1 MTSALRQAV
10 ILVGGRGTRL
20 GPLTDAIPKP
30 LADVAGR
37 PFLDWLI
44 EEVARFGFERITL
57 LAGYKAE
64 AVAARYAG
72 RAVRGAGI
80 ELLVEPE
87 PLGTAG
93 ALALFADRLEP
104 RFLLMNGDTLFPIN
118 LLDLALRSGETPLTV
133 GLRRTAPGGRYGTV
147 EVTQD
152 GLVTGFRARSPEC
165 DGPINAGVYVCDRA
179 LVAEI
184 EKGRSV
190 SLEDEIF
197 PRLAASGRM
206 RGALYDA
213 PFIDIGVPED
223 LERAQTEIPAMVRRP
238 AAFLD
243 RDGVLIA
250 DDGYPHDPEK
260 IRWIAGAAE
269 AVKRLNDAGY
279 YAFVVTNQAGVA
291 RGLYDESQVDVVHR
305 WMSGAL
311 AQSGA
316 HIDAFEYCAH
326 HPEAPLAQWRRD
338 CRRRKPAPGMI
349 LDLMAHWPVD
359 AARSFLIGD
368 KESDLEAARAA
379 GIAAHLFAGPD
390 LAAFLAG
397 WL

>member
-1 MTSALRQAV
+1 MTVAIRQAV
-10 ILVGGRGTRL
+10 ILVGGRGARL

-37 PFLDWLI
+37 PFLDWQI

-64 AVAARYAG
+64 TIAARYAG
-72 RAVRGAGI
+72 RSVRGAGI
-80 ELLVEPE
+80 EVLVEPE
-87 PLGTAG
+87 PLGTGG
-93 ALALFADRLEP
+93 ALALFANRLER

-118 LLDLALRSGETPLTV
+118 LLDLAVRSGETPLTV

-147 EVTQD
+147 EVSQD
-152 GLVTGFRARSPEC
+152 GFISGFRARSPER
-165 DGPINAGVYVCDRA
+165 DGPINAGVYVFDRA

-190 SLEDEIF
+190 SLEAEIF

-213 PFIDIGVPED
+213 PFIDIGIPAD
-223 LERAQTEIPAMVRRP
+223 LERAQTEIPEMVRRP

-250 DDGYPHDPEK
+250 DDGYPHDPDK
-260 IRWIAGAAE
+260 IRWIPGAAE

-279 YAFVVTNQAGVA
+279 YVFVVTNQAGVA
-291 RGLYDESQVDVVHR
+291 RGLYDEEQVGVVHR

-311 AQSGA
+311 AESGA
-316 HIDAFEYCAH
+316 HVDAFEYCAH
-326 HPEAPLAQWRRD
+326 HPQAPLAQWRRD

-349 LDLMAHWPVD
+349 QDLLAKWPVD
-359 AARSFLIGD
+359 AGRSFLVGD
-368 KESDLEAARAA
+368 KESDLAAARAA
-379 GIAAHLFAGPD
+379 GIKAHLFAGPD
-390 LAAFLAG
+390 LAAFLSG
-397 WL
+397 RL

>member
-1 MTSALRQAV
+1 VTVAIRQAV

-20 GPLTDAIPKP
+20 GSLTDAIAKP
-30 LADVAGR
+30 LVDVAGR

-44 EEVARFGFERITL
+44 EEVARFGVARITL

-64 AVAARYAG
+64 SISARYAG
-72 RAVRGAGI
+72 RTVRGAGI
-80 ELLVEPE
+80 EVLTEPE

-118 LLDLALRSGETPLTV
+118 LLDLALRSGETPLTL

-147 EVTQD
+147 ELSQD
-152 GLVTGFRARSPEC
+152 GFVTGFRARSPDR
-165 DGPINAGVYVCDRA
+165 DGPISAGVYVFDRA

-184 EKGRSV
+184 EKGRNV
-190 SLEDEIF
+190 SLEAEIF

-213 PFIDIGVPED
+213 PFIDIGIPAD
-223 LERAQTEIPAMVRRP
+223 LDRAQTEIPAMVRRP

-250 DDGYPHDPEK
+250 DDGYPHDPAA
-260 IRWIAGAAE
+260 IRWVPGAAE

-279 YAFVVTNQAGVA
+279 YVFVVTNQAGVA
-291 RGLYDESQVDVVHR
+291 RGLYDESQVHVVHR
-305 WMSGAL
+305 WMSGVL
-311 AQSGA
+311 AESGA
-316 HIDAFEYCAH
+316 HVDAFEYCAH
-326 HPEAPLAQWRRD
+326 HPQAPLAQWRRD

-349 LDLMAHWPVD
+349 EDLLAHWPVD
-359 AARSFLIGD
+359 AGRSFLIGD
-368 KESDLEAARAA
+368 KESDLAAARTA
-379 GIAAHLFAGPD
+379 GLAAHLFAGPD